1 MSGCE
6 DLSPYALQVHGDSME
21 PEFPEGAVIIID
33 PGYPPENGVYIACDY
48 RGETGLRQLIIDGE
62 RRLLKPVNPAYPTI
76 EVTAPL
82 KIHGVVA
89 QKTTREKGQRRQVK
103 HYF

>member
-6 DLSPYALQVHGDSME
+6 DISPYALQVQGDSMV
-21 PEFPEGAVIIID
+21 PEFPAGAIIIID
-33 PGYPPENGVYIACDY
+33 PAADPASGRYIACDY
-48 RGETGLRQLIIDGE
+48 RGKTVLRQLIIDGE
-62 RRLLKPVNPAYPTI
+62 RRLLKADNPNYPTV

-89 QKTTREKGQRRQVK
+89 QKTVKLKGQRRQVK

>member
-6 DLSPYALQVHGDSME
+6 DLSPYALQVQGDSMQ
-21 PEFPEGAVIIID
+21 PEFPDGAIVIID
-33 PGYPPENGVYIACDY
+33 PGFPPEHEYYIACDY
-48 RGETGLRQLIIDGE
+48 RGETVLRQLIIDGE
-62 RRLLKPVNPAYPTI
+62 QRYLKPDNPDYPTV

-82 KIHGVVA
+82 KVHGVVA
-89 QKTTREKGQRRQVK
+89 QKTVKVKGQRRQVK